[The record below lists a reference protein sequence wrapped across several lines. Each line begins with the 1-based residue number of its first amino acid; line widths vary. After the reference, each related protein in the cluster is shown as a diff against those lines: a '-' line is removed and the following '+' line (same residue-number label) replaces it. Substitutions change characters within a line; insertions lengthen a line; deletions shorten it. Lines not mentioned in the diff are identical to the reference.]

1 LSSIGPQRKRKQCF
15 KKAQA
20 VLQEVAAEQT
30 FARSQSRL
38 VSMTSLSIDRTGH
51 DSLIGRRVKVEG
63 ENIATVEAAA
73 GR

>member
-1 LSSIGPQRKRKQCF
+1 
-15 KKAQA
+15 
-20 VLQEVAAEQT
+20 
-30 FARSQSRL
+30 
-38 VSMTSLSIDRTGH
+38 MTSLSIDRTGH